1 MQAFFLLFLF
11 FTTTN
16 ASAFFWDSKIK
27 ILCYGTKSVE
37 LIYTYELKDR
47 EIYETVVLPKK
58 GTASGKDEMI
68 DLKKLEDC
76 TIKDSKNWSC
86 GGKSTY
92 DNTFGRYRNELH
104 VVFEGRYRH
113 TPDSLNPDACAK
125 RVQSN

>member
-1 MQAFFLLFLF
+1 MKTQFLMLLI
-11 FTTTN
+11 FTSTN

-27 ILCYGTKSVE
+27 VLCYGTKSVN
-37 LIYTYELKDR
+37 LIYIYELKDK
-47 EIYETVVLPKK
+47 EIYETIVMPKNS
-58 GTASGKDEMI
+58 TASGTDELI

-86 GGKSTY
+86 GGNSTY
-92 DNTFGRYRNELH
+92 DKTFGRYRNELH

-113 TPDSLNPDACAK
+113 TPDSLNLNPCSK